1 MLQSVNFKWLIFVG
15 NCEAHNRRRT
25 DDGPPTPGE
34 NALSSTSYPPR
45 TRGLTRALTGA
56 AVLALAM
63 LAGAGERTRA
73 AGETRTLTFFNI
85 HNNETTTIDFKRD
98 GQFVAG
104 ALDKFN
110 WTFRDWRKNE
120 PTKMDPAL
128 IDLLWEI
135 HTELGS
141 KQPIHII
148 SGYRSRGTNEALR
161 ATVGGQASESRHIL
175 GKAADV
181 HFPDVPLKALRY
193 SALIRERGGVGYY
206 PTSAIEFVHIDTD
219 RVRHWP
225 RLPRHELALLFP
237 DGHSQ
242 HQPADGR
249 PITPDDVRV
258 AKVEHRD
265 LARQITAFYDSRA
278 GRRPTIALAGLET
291 AVSPTPTMP
300 ATQPAAGPV
309 RSGVQVA
316 AYQPPQLVET
326 PRIVDRPSRFAVPTA
341 TEQAHLN
348 DLLQRASFTPQTREP
363 PRLLMAPQLVSRP
376 KPQALPTT
384 MASFAPIPD
393 LPPPLAAAQREPMF
407 VSAPEFDEDHP
418 DELSYRPFPIAPLMT
433 TTASADDPAL
443 AIMTH
448 PDFARTFDLLDQT
461 GSTAP
466 MRLRPS
472 LKVAEMLW
480 TQQFTGDAVNF
491 SSLQDRVADG
501 TAAGINN
508 RKVRTQ

>member
-1 MLQSVNFKWLIFVG
+1 MSFVARPFKSLSRAITTAIIF
-15 NCEAHNRRRT
+15 
-25 DDGPPTPGE
+25 
-34 NALSSTSYPPR
+34 
-45 TRGLTRALTGA
+45 
-56 AVLALAM
+56 ALAVV
-63 LAGAGERTRA
+63 AGASDRTRA
-73 AGETRTLTFFNI
+73 AGEARTLTFFNI
-85 HNNETTTIDFKRD
+85 HNNETTTIEFKRD
-98 GQFVAG
+98 GQFVPG
-104 ALDKFN
+104 ALEKFN

-161 ATVGGQASESRHIL
+161 ASVGGQASESRHIL

-225 RLPRHELALLFP
+225 RLPRYELALLFP
-237 DGHSQ
+237 NGHSQ
-242 HQPADGR
+242 HHPADGR
-249 PITPDDVRV
+249 PITLDDVRA
-258 AKVEHRD
+258 AKTEHGD

-278 GRRPTIALAGLET
+278 GRRPAIAVAGLDAQT
-291 AVSPTPTMP
+291 APSAGIQT
-300 ATQPAAGPV
+300 AAASANRGGLQTA
-309 RSGVQVA
+309 S
-316 AYQPPQLVET
+316 YQPPQLVEL
-326 PRIVDRPSRFAVPTA
+326 PRIVDRPSRFAVPSA
-341 TEQAHLN
+341 NEKAHMN
-348 DLLQRASFTPQTREP
+348 DLVQRASFTPQPATEP
-363 PRLLMAPQLVSRP
+363 PRLITQPTLAMRP
-376 KPQALPTT
+376 KPSAAGTVVAALAPPVPPTLPDR
-384 MASFAPIPD
+384 ASFAPEQSFVTAPD
-393 LPPPLAAAQREPMF
+393 
-407 VSAPEFDEDHP
+407 FDEDHP
-418 DELSYRPFPIAPLMT
+418 DEMSYRPFPIAPLMT

-448 PDFARTFDLLDQT
+448 PNFARTFDLLDQS
-461 GSTAP
+461 GSMLP

-472 LKVAEMLW
+472 LKVAELMW

-491 SSLQDRVADG
+491 SALQDPNAGVG
-501 TAAGINN
+501 TSPVSD